1 MKKMAPNT
9 LPLSVIVPVYN
20 VAPYLRR
27 CLDSILQQTQPVQEI
42 ICVDDGSTDD
52 GLAILREYEKEHIN
66 IRVVHKENGG
76 LVSARKEGLALAS
89 CPYASYVDSDDF
101 ILPDMYAELMQLI
114 QSSDADV
121 VTSGDFRDYGTHA
134 VRARETAEPGIY
146 RGEKLRSLQAGIVSM
161 DKFFAMPLTLHLW
174 DKIYRIELLRAF
186 QNDLD
191 ERISVGEDAAVVW
204 PLLLNAQCVCVSGKE
219 YYHYCLR
226 NDSMMGVKPKEDA
239 VRLEAY
245 FAALRQRL
253 SAMQDSFPQ
262 IMAQYA
268 LQRAY
273 VLLLRDAESVLRSEG
288 DMLYPFGR
296 VPSSARIALYGAWKF
311 GIELHD
317 WLIRHG
323 YHVALWLDKA
333 KNRPGV
339 TSPSELQTST
349 YDVVLIAAMQADA
362 VDSIEQNLRELG
374 VPREKVRKIEAQAL
388 QGNMG

>member
-52 GLAILREYEKEHIN
+52 GLAILRAYEKEHIN

-161 DKFFAMPLTLHLW
+161 DKFFAMPLTLHLC

-191 ERISVGEDAAVVW
+191 ERISVGEDV
-204 PLLLNAQCVCVSGKE
+204 
-219 YYHYCLR
+219 
-226 NDSMMGVKPKEDA
+226 
-239 VRLEAY
+239 
-245 FAALRQRL
+245 
-253 SAMQDSFPQ
+253 
-262 IMAQYA
+262 
-268 LQRAY
+268 
-273 VLLLRDAESVLRSEG
+273 
-288 DMLYPFGR
+288 
-296 VPSSARIALYGAWKF
+296 
-311 GIELHD
+311 
-317 WLIRHG
+317 
-323 YHVALWLDKA
+323 
-333 KNRPGV
+333 
-339 TSPSELQTST
+339 
-349 YDVVLIAAMQADA
+349 
-362 VDSIEQNLRELG
+362 
-374 VPREKVRKIEAQAL
+374 
-388 QGNMG
+388 